1 MGNSARDIQTAQQTT
16 GKLFRIK
23 FAEIV
28 ETDKIDGIFHI
39 LTPERFVADIQT
51 TEIINVFIDGQ
62 FLKDSDILH
71 DNADLTFQI
80 VAVRPH
86 FPAEDPD
93 GSLVKGKQCKD
104 AVDGCRLSGAVWSKQ
119 TEDLTFLDREIKVIE
134 GDKLLIAFY
143 QIFYFY
149 NRY

>member
-1 MGNSARDIQTAQQTT
+1 M
-16 GKLFRIK
+16 
-23 FAEIV
+23 
-28 ETDKIDGIFHI
+28 
-39 LTPERFVADIQT
+39 
-51 TEIINVFIDGQ
+51 
-62 FLKDSDILH
+62 H

-104 AVDGCRLSGAVWSKQ
+104 AVDGCRLSGAVWTEQ
-119 TEDLTFLDREIKVIE
+119 TEDLTFLDREIEVVE
-134 GDKLLIAFY
+134 CDELLIAFY